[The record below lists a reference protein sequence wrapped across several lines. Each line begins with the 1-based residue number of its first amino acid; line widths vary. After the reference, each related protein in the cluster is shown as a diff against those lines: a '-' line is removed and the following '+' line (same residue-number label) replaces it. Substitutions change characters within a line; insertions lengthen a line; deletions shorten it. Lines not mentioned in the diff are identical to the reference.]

1 MEIPLRELQHC
12 NTATAS
18 AEPNCLFLNM
28 VGHKEKKMK
37 KISIKIKNNYKNIRE
52 PQWKCCTFAV
62 SKRKGDGNPKAKGRK
77 RTIHR

>member
-1 MEIPLRELQHC
+1 MGIPLRELQHC

-37 KISIKIKNNYKNIRE
+37 KISIKIKNNCQIIRE
-52 PQWKCCTFAV
+52 PQWKCRTFAM
-62 SKRKGDGNPKAKGRK
+62 SKGKPDDRAL
-77 RTIHR
+77 